1 MSTYP
6 TFTYNPSQSS
16 AEALLDDLQVDRA
29 SNGKPRIRAFYTE
42 PKKAF
47 TVVHEA
53 LTAAERA
60 TLLAFYA
67 ANRLGTFDFVWA
79 ADGVTYTCLFAA
91 PPKSDIAPGIRWTVT
106 TQMVQA

>member
-6 TFTYNPSQSS
+6 TFTYNPSQRSD
-16 AEALLDDLQVDRA
+16 EALLDDLQIDRA
-29 SNGKPRIRAFYTE
+29 SNGTPRGRAFYTA
-42 PKKAF
+42 PKKVF

-53 LTAAERA
+53 MTSAERA

-67 ANRLGTFDFVWA
+67 ANRLLTFDFVWA
-79 ADGVTYTCLFAA
+79 ADGVTYICLFAA
-91 PPKSDIAPGIRWTVT
+91 APKSTITSGTYWTVT